1 MVQERR
7 HFHYHRLPQLP
18 KDFKGKPAAV
28 MPASFLAIQDVDAVQ
43 AIEINHVKSTFIH
56 RMGNIAG
63 DFTEERG
70 LAVRGKHP
78 PATLEMVR
86 YRTSSVWRSA
96 GAPSAPAATANTER
110 RPVINPGKL
119 NQFIV
124 NLQSHTAPDMIAD
137 FGQAAG
143 VSTTARFYP

>member
-70 LAVRGKHP
+70 LAVRANIP
-78 PATLEMVR
+78 QQPLRWCALPAAW
-86 YRTSSVWRSA
+86 WRSA
-96 GAPSAPAATANTER
+96 GAPSAPGGNRQHRKA
-110 RPVINPGKL
+110 PG
-119 NQFIV
+119 
-124 NLQSHTAPDMIAD
+124 D
-137 FGQAAG
+137 
-143 VSTTARFYP
+143 